1 MWWVGVGCV
10 ILASG
15 APRPRSA
22 TADPCAVALTE
33 LRARA
38 LAHAGL
44 TSAGSDRRRAR
55 LAGLVPDV
63 AVRASRGQSWDD
75 PWIGPRPADDAI
87 ARRDTVEV
95 RLIWRLDRLVFDP
108 IEPTVAAGERS
119 LARARL
125 DLEDEVTTRYFR
137 WRRAALEAD
146 ELPGPRAELAAA
158 EAFAALDGLTGGWL
172 AAHLGCRD

>member
-22 TADPCAVALTE
+22 TADPCAVPLTE

-95 RLIWRLDRLVFDP
+95 RLIWRLDRLVFDDA
-108 IEPTVAAGERS
+108 EVRARS
-119 LARARL
+119 IDDGRAKARRELARLVIRL
-125 DLEDEVTTRYFR
+125 YHR
-137 WRRAALEAD
+137 WLRLATSGADALT
-146 ELPGPRAELAAA
+146 RAELEA
-158 EAFAALDGLTGGWL
+158 ELDDLTAGWF
-172 AAHLGCRD
+172 GRVTTPRPPR